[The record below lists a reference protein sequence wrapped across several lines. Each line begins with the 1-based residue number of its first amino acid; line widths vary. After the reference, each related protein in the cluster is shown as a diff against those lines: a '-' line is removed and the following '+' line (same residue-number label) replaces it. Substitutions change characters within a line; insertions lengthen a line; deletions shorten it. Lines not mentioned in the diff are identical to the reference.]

1 MKKET
6 VMVLEWECM
15 ECGYIEEGSRPPA
28 RCPECGAPRHRFQRL
43 DILDEEEEDE
53 ALDLLDDYDLEEDEE
68 DEDLWDED
76 EDEDFFDDEDEDF

>member
-1 MKKET
+1 
-6 VMVLEWECM
+6 MVLEWECT

-53 ALDLLDDYDLEEDEE
+53 ALDLVDDYDDLGEE
-68 DEDLWDED
+68 DEDLWDDEEDEEFFED
-76 EDEDFFDDEDEDF
+76 EDDEDF

>member
-1 MKKET
+1 
-6 VMVLEWECM
+6 M

-43 DILDEEEEDE
+43 DILDEE
-53 ALDLLDDYDLEEDEE
+53 